1 MLFTDKMPQGKYH
14 LIFVATIILLISKL
28 ALSATTKANAR
39 PVYEVVNEQA
49 RIDDK
54 PKFTNSPGILPYGN
68 PLAGNSQQN
77 ARLHASNQQA
87 MFNAERV
94 RQHKAQLQRW
104 MKGPQIIDSYMKAY
118 HESQENHQLELEE
131 QQATLKDTPVTQST
145 SRGRPLRQRGQN
157 NRVQS
162 NNDKPT
168 QAVQNDPSNSS
179 KKIQNQRKEVPRRGL
194 YNQRLDPTKI
204 TKADAIIKNTRSRNH
219 RSYGS
224 ADYRQYLE
232 PKRYQFV
239 YVTPGASYGQGVNIK
254 PDGNVGFNH
263 LETKESSKLYTQAIP
278 SEAPQTYAKQYS
290 TQKFNS
296 VQEIEAL
303 NSLLSK
309 NPTEQLTKFNALIG
323 SDKNNEEINKETPI
337 DFYFYLKDSAQTAP
351 QNIDPAKYTSVY
363 IPSTPQK
370 DYTPITEEIDDIE
383 DPSKNTKPIAFAQSL
398 PPATI
403 STLEPVTTQKNNYY
417 KDEITSQVVSDD
429 ATTSHVN
436 YLKENGAAYL
446 NYAYHPYYNKETDTE
461 TSERYLHHNAQ
472 PTGVQHLS
480 EDGTETSAYGED
492 DVSINFKVANK
503 KVNKVRSKRSKLE
516 TEPFLLPNEKTSV
529 ELTTTNIT
537 HTPTSAALIRRNPFN
552 KNRGSDFNV
561 FLTSDFPIGEATD
574 YGDYYEPIKVR
585 KPSKSHESFYE
596 EDDYDN
602 YDYSSEDYDFGPSNL
617 NSYQTYAPSSSYQK
631 GFTHNF
637 KHFRR
642 RPSMSSFARVHSS
655 PPATSYGVPFYGS
668 SHTFSPPQAYFPP
681 KIEYPTV
688 SSLGSFQNAIEPVY
702 VLTQSQLK
710 DLVGHNNLNIEH
722 LDVFQLL
729 KQNKDKRMYR
739 PRKYRKRNPFRH
751 VKHNLVKLQKFNM

>member
-1 MLFTDKMPQGKYH
+1 MFRCLRRTYGHTTHKMPQENH
-14 LIFVATIILLISKL
+14 HFIFVATILLLISQL

-49 RIDDK
+49 RIDEK

-131 QQATLKDTPVTQST
+131 QQATLKNTPVTQPT
-145 SRGRPLRQRGQN
+145 PRGRPLRQRGQN
-157 NRVQS
+157 KRVQS

-168 QAVQNDPSNSS
+168 QAVQNEPSNSS
-179 KKIQNQRKEVPRRGL
+179 NKIQNQRKEVPRRGL
-194 YNQRLDPTKI
+194 SSQRSDPTKI

-224 ADYRQYLE
+224 ADYRQYVE

-239 YVTPGASYGQGVNIK
+239 YVTPGVSYGQGVNIK

-263 LETKESSKLYTQAIP
+263 LETKESS
-278 SEAPQTYAKQYS
+278 
-290 TQKFNS
+290 
-296 VQEIEAL
+296 QE
-303 NSLLSK
+303 
-309 NPTEQLTKFNALIG
+309 
-323 SDKNNEEINKETPI
+323 
-337 DFYFYLKDSAQTAP
+337 AP
-351 QNIDPAKYTSVY
+351 QNIDPTKYTSVY
-363 IPSTPQK
+363 ISSTPNQEYK
-370 DYTPITEEIDDIE
+370 PITEEIDDIE
-383 DPSKNTKPIAFAQSL
+383 DPTKNTKPIAFAQSV
-398 PPATI
+398 PPAT

-417 KDEITSQVVSDD
+417 KEEVASQVVSDD
-429 ATTSHVN
+429 ATGSHVN
-436 YLKENGAAYL
+436 YLKENGAAHL
-446 NYAYHPYYNKETDTE
+446 NYAYQPYYKTQTDAE

-472 PTGVQHLS
+472 PTGVQHLA

-492 DVSINFKVANK
+492 D
-503 KVNKVRSKRSKLE
+503 
-516 TEPFLLPNEKTSV
+516 
-529 ELTTTNIT
+529 
-537 HTPTSAALIRRNPFN
+537 
-552 KNRGSDFNV
+552 
-561 FLTSDFPIGEATD
+561 
-574 YGDYYEPIKVR
+574 
-585 KPSKSHESFYE
+585 

-602 YDYSSEDYDFGPSNL
+602 YDDFNSADYDFGPSNL

-642 RPSMSSFARVHSS
+642 RPSLSSFARVHSS

-688 SSLGSFQNAIEPVY
+688 SSLGSFQTAIEPVY

-722 LDVFQLL
+722 LDVYQLL
-729 KQNKDKRMYR
+729 KQNKDKKMYH

-751 VKHNLVKLQKFNM
+751 VKHNLVKLQKFNIY

>member
-1 MLFTDKMPQGKYH
+1 MPQENHH
-14 LIFVATIILLISKL
+14 LIFVATILLLISQL
-28 ALSATTKANAR
+28 ALSATKANAR

-54 PKFTNSPGILPYGN
+54 PKFTNNPGILPYGN

-131 QQATLKDTPVTQST
+131 QQATLKNTPVTQPT
-145 SRGRPLRQRGQN
+145 PRGRPLRQRGQN
-157 NRVQS
+157 KRV
-162 NNDKPT
+162 
-168 QAVQNDPSNSS
+168 
-179 KKIQNQRKEVPRRGL
+179 
-194 YNQRLDPTKI
+194 
-204 TKADAIIKNTRSRNH
+204 RNH

-224 ADYRQYLE
+224 ADYRQYVE

-239 YVTPGASYGQGVNIK
+239 YVTPGVSYGQGVNIK

-290 TQKFNS
+290 LQKFNS

-323 SDKNNEEINKETPI
+323 SDNNNEEINKETPV
-337 DFYFYLKDSAQTAP
+337 DFYFYLKDSAQAAP
-351 QNIDPAKYTSVY
+351 QNIDPTKYTSVY
-363 IPSTPQK
+363 IPSTLNQ
-370 DYTPITEEIDDIE
+370 DYKPITEEIDDIE
-383 DPSKNTKPIAFAQSL
+383 DPTKNTKPIAFAQSV
-398 PPATI
+398 PPAT
-403 STLEPVTTQKNNYY
+403 STFEPVTTQKNNYY
-417 KDEITSQVVSDD
+417 KEEVASQVVSDD
-429 ATTSHVN
+429 ATGSHVN

-446 NYAYHPYYNKETDTE
+446 NYAYQPYYKTETDAE
-461 TSERYLHHNAQ
+461 TTERYLHHNAQ
-472 PTGVQHLS
+472 PTGVQHLA

-503 KVNKVRSKRSKLE
+503 KLNKVRTKRSKLE

-529 ELTTTNIT
+529 ESTTTNST
-537 HTPTSAALIRRNPFN
+537 HAPTSAALIRRNPFN

-585 KPSKSHESFYE
+585 KPSKSYESFYE

-602 YDYSSEDYDFGPSNL
+602 YDDFNSEDYDFGPSNL

-642 RPSMSSFARVHSS
+642 RPSLSSFARVHSS
-655 PPATSYGVPFYGS
+655 PPATSYGVPFYDS

-688 SSLGSFQNAIEPVY
+688 SSLGSFQTAIEPVY

-722 LDVFQLL
+722 LDVYQLL
-729 KQNKDKRMYR
+729 KQNKDKKMYH